1 MKISIITCVLN
12 NDKFIQHSLKSFQNQ
27 NHKNKEH
34 IIIDGGSKDGTVQV
48 INDNKNKDTF
58 LFTSKDNG
66 IYFAINKGI
75 KKSSGSIIGILHSDD
90 FYINKKVIS
99 DVVKIFKTSKVDLV
113 YGDLEY
119 IGKEFPFKK
128 IRKWEAGEFNKDSLK
143 KGWMPPHPTVFLKKN
158 VFNKIGY
165 YNTNFKISSD
175 YDFLIRVFKNNDI
188 KKKYVKKTLVK
199 MRIGGKSNSS
209 IKNIINKSLEDL
221 SIIKKNKIG
230 GFLTLFNKNFSKIN
244 QFFK

>member
-1 MKISIITCVLN
+1 M
-12 NDKFIQHSLKSFQNQ
+12 DA
-27 NHKNKEH
+27 
-34 IIIDGGSKDGTVQV
+34 
-48 INDNKNKDTF
+48 
-58 LFTSKDNG
+58 TSPNC
-66 IYFAINKGI
+66 F
-75 KKSSGSIIGILHSDD
+75 S
-90 FYINKKVIS
+90 
-99 DVVKIFKTSKVDLV
+99 
-113 YGDLEY
+113 
-119 IGKEFPFKK
+119 
-128 IRKWEAGEFNKDSLK
+128 
-143 KGWMPPHPTVFLKKN
+143 KKN